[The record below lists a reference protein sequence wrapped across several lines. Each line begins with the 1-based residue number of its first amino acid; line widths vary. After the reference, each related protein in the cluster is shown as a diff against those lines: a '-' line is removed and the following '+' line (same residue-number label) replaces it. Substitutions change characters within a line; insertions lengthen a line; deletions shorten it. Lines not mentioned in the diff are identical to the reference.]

1 MNRQIQNIG
10 KSRTIASKPCRSME
24 ENLGKKQGWISQFM
38 GYKELKKVVDPLKT
52 LKPIEIKKG
61 PEIINVVRQP
71 DAHHNKK
78 SGNGH

>member
-1 MNRQIQNIG
+1 
-10 KSRTIASKPCRSME
+10 
-24 ENLGKKQGWISQFM
+24 M

-52 LKPIEIKKG
+52 LKPIEIKKD
-61 PEIINVVRQP
+61 PKIINVVRQP